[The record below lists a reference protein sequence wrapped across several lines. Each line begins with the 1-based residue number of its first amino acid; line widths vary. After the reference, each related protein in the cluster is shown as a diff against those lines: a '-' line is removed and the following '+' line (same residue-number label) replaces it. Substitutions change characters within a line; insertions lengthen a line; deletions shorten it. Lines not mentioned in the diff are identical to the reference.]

1 MCDKVNLDLSYKYY
15 MNNVIIKNITKKF
28 DGHEVVKNVS
38 LEIKEGSLFTF
49 LGPSGCGKTTIL
61 RAIAGFLKLDSGKIF
76 LGEKDITNIPPE
88 KRGVGMVFQNYAL
101 FPHMTVYE
109 NIAYGLEVQKIP
121 KKDISKKVEE
131 YLDLVKL
138 NNYGDRK
145 ISELSGGEQQRVAL
159 ARSLVTEPKIL
170 LLDEPLC
177 NLDAELRIKMR
188 HDIKALQEKLG
199 ITTIFVTHDQEEA
212 LTISHKIAIFNNGEC
227 IQVGIPNEIYS
238 NPVNSFVANFVGET
252 NLFRIN
258 DYYSNFKNIYLNDE
272 LNLEIEEKFSRE
284 LFVSIRPEHIKIRT
298 KELMSKNEFKGIIE
312 NIQFNGNI
320 IKYTVNVKGLEIIVT
335 AINSLD
341 NYNEFSLSDEVYIE
355 MPKNAIKLLRD

>member
-1 MCDKVNLDLSYKYY
+1 

-28 DGHEVVKNVS
+28 DKETVVENIN
-38 LEIKEGSLFTF
+38 LDIEEGSLFTF

-61 RAIAGFLKLDSGKIF
+61 RAIAGFLKLDSGKIL
-76 LGEKDITNIPPE
+76 LGDKDITNISPE

-109 NIAYGLEVQKIP
+109 NISYGLEIQKIP
-121 KKDISKKVEE
+121 KKEIRKKVDK
-131 YLDLVKL
+131 YLNLVKL
-138 NNYGDRK
+138 DNYGNRK

-188 HDIKALQEKLG
+188 HEIKDLHEKLG

-212 LTISHKIAIFNNGEC
+212 LTISHKIAVFNKGKC
-227 IQVGIPNEIYS
+227 IQVGTPKEIYS
-238 NPVNSFVANFVGET
+238 NPINSFVANFVGET
-252 NLFRIN
+252 NLFKIN
-258 DYYSNFKNIYLNDE
+258 KSQGNLKKICLNKEFSLETEENISNN
-272 LNLEIEEKFSRE
+272 
-284 LFVSIRPEHIKIRT
+284 LFVSIRPEHIKIR
-298 KELMSKNEFKGIIE
+298 KNSLVSINEFMGVVE

-320 IKYTVNVKGLEIIVT
+320 IKYTVRVKGVKLVIT
-335 AINSLD
+335 TMNSLD
-341 NYNEFSLSDEVYIE
+341 NYNEFLVSQEVYIE
-355 MPKNAIKLLRD
+355 IPKNSIKLLMD

>member
-1 MCDKVNLDLSYKYY
+1 

-28 DGHEVVKNVS
+28 DEKTVVKNVS
-38 LEIKEGSLFTF
+38 LDIEEGSLFTF

-61 RAIAGFLKLDSGKIF
+61 RAIAGFLKLDSGNIL
-76 LGEKDITNIPPE
+76 LGDKDITAVSPE

-109 NIAYGLEVQKIP
+109 NIAYGLQVQKIP
-121 KKDISKKVEE
+121 KKDIGRKVDE

-188 HDIKALQEKLG
+188 HDIRALQEKLG

-227 IQVGIPNEIYS
+227 IQVGTPNEIYS
-238 NPVNSFVANFVGET
+238 SPVNSFVANFVGET
-252 NLFRIN
+252 NLFKI
-258 DYYSNFKNIYLNDE
+258 DKTYSNFKNICLKDDF
-272 LNLEIEEKFSRE
+272 NLELKEKYSMESFI
-284 LFVSIRPEHIKIRT
+284 SIRPEHIKIRT
-298 KELMSKNEFKGIIE
+298 KEVISENEFKGVIE

-320 IKYTVNVKGLEIIVT
+320 IKYTVNVKDIKIIVT
-335 AINSLD
+335 KINSLD
-341 NYNEFSLSDEVYIE
+341 NYNEFLVSKEVYIE
-355 MPKNAIKLLRD
+355 IPKNAIKLLRD

>member
-1 MCDKVNLDLSYKYY
+1 

-28 DGHEVVKNVS
+28 DEKTVVKNVS
-38 LEIKEGSLFTF
+38 LDIEEGSLFTF

-61 RAIAGFLKLDSGKIF
+61 RAIAGFLKLDSGNIL
-76 LGEKDITNIPPE
+76 LGDKDITAVSPE

-109 NIAYGLEVQKIP
+109 NIAYGLQVQKIS
-121 KKDISKKVEE
+121 KKDIGRKVDE

-188 HDIKALQEKLG
+188 HDIRALQEKLG

-227 IQVGIPNEIYS
+227 IQVGTPNEIYS
-238 NPVNSFVANFVGET
+238 SPVNSFVANFVGET
-252 NLFRIN
+252 NLFKI
-258 DYYSNFKNIYLNDE
+258 DKTYSNFKNIYLKDDF
-272 LNLEIEEKFSRE
+272 NLELKEKYSMESFI
-284 LFVSIRPEHIKIRT
+284 SIRPEHIKIRT
-298 KELMSKNEFKGIIE
+298 KKAMSENEFKGVIE

-320 IKYTVNVKGLEIIVT
+320 IKYTVNVKDIKIIVT
-335 AINSLD
+335 KINSLD
-341 NYNEFSLSDEVYIE
+341 NYNEFLVSKEVYIE
-355 MPKNAIKLLRD
+355 IPKNAIKLLRD